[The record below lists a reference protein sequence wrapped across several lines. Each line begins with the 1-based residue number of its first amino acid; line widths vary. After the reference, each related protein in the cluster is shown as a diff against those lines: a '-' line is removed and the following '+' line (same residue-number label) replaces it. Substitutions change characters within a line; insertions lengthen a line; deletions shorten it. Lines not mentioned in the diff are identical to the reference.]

1 VIGAAGGPG
10 DYHGTISRA
19 ELEREAGGAIFS
31 AGQGS
36 ETHNQVKTTQ
46 YQGSLYQDGQNSGS
60 YGGGG
65 YRENSGGSYGG
76 GGYGGNSGGSYGGG
90 AGGSSNSHSVSVGG
104 GSYNTGG
111 GSSSGDI
118 STSGGSYSAQSSQN
132 SQSVS
137 SSSSSDLSSD
147 DVVVTNGGKWVWSV
161 VNDKWEWEAAPTV
174 ASAGNSGNMVDS
186 GSSDSGWVQLANGTW
201 TRKQSSWSSSSQSGV
216 RYGSGQAGGVGTGT
230 LLSGEDVASHISS
243 GQFVPAGGDE
253 SEHGDHGTNSSGWVE
268 MPDGTM
274 VKKSSSW
281 ASWSSSSHG
290 DLPANSLE
298 HIQQQLESKVRLNLD
313 NHMPANVEPG
323 FENEYRRNHR
333 SSNSRPKRS
342 LAEFQAELDTCASGQ
357 CTIIKCTIGPLEK
370 DESVL
375 FKVRSRLFTETQVK
389 NYAEKVKI
397 SSKLVT
403 RVTKLPFLVDEK
415 HLAFQSHSVTTTVIP
430 SEPGEAGIPWWVW
443 LLAALGGILLLALI
457 TYCLYKCGFFKRRR
471 PEDGPET
478 EPLNGK
484 SNGY

>member
-1 VIGAAGGPG
+1 M
-10 DYHGTISRA
+10 
-19 ELEREAGGAIFS
+19 
-31 AGQGS
+31 
-36 ETHNQVKTTQ
+36 
-46 YQGSLYQDGQNSGS
+46 
-60 YGGGG
+60 
-65 YRENSGGSYGG
+65 
-76 GGYGGNSGGSYGGG
+76 
-90 AGGSSNSHSVSVGG
+90 
-104 GSYNTGG
+104 
-111 GSSSGDI
+111 
-118 STSGGSYSAQSSQN
+118 
-132 SQSVS
+132 
-137 SSSSSDLSSD
+137 
-147 DVVVTNGGKWVWSV
+147 VVTNGGKWVWSV

-174 ASAGNSGNMVDS
+174 ASASSGGNFGNVVDS
-186 GSSDSGWVQLANGTW
+186 GSNDSGWVQLANGTW
-201 TRKQSSWSSSSQSGV
+201 TRKTSSWSSSS
-216 RYGSGQAGGVGTGT
+216 RYGGGEAGGVGTGT
-230 LLSGEDVASHISS
+230 LLSGADVASHISS
-243 GQFVPAGGDE
+243 GQFTPAGGDG
-253 SEHGDHGTNSSGWVE
+253 SEQGHHGTNSTGWVE
-268 MPDGTM
+268 RPDGTM

-281 ASWSSSSHG
+281 ASWSSSSY
-290 DLPANSLE
+290 DKDMPDNSLE
-298 HIQQQLESKVRLNLD
+298 HIQRQLESKVRNNLNM
-313 NHMPANVEPG
+313 NMPANVEPG
-323 FENEYRRNHR
+323 FENEYRRSHR
-333 SSNSRPKRS
+333 SIKNRPKRS
-342 LAEFQAELDTCASGQ
+342 LAEFQSELDSCGSGR

>member
-1 VIGAAGGPG
+1 V
-10 DYHGTISRA
+10 
-19 ELEREAGGAIFS
+19 
-31 AGQGS
+31 
-36 ETHNQVKTTQ
+36 
-46 YQGSLYQDGQNSGS
+46 
-60 YGGGG
+60 
-65 YRENSGGSYGG
+65 
-76 GGYGGNSGGSYGGG
+76 
-90 AGGSSNSHSVSVGG
+90 
-104 GSYNTGG
+104 
-111 GSSSGDI
+111 
-118 STSGGSYSAQSSQN
+118 
-132 SQSVS
+132 
-137 SSSSSDLSSD
+137 
-147 DVVVTNGGKWVWSV
+147 
-161 VNDKWEWEAAPTV
+161 
-174 ASAGNSGNMVDS
+174 VDS
-186 GSSDSGWVQLANGTW
+186 GSQDSGWVQLANGTW
-201 TRKQSSWSSSSQSGV
+201 TRKSSSWSSSSQSGV
-216 RYGSGQAGGVGTGT
+216 RYGAGEAGGVGTGT
-230 LLSGEDVASHISS
+230 LLSGDEVASHISS
-243 GQFVPAGGDE
+243 GNIVQAGGNGGE
-253 SEHGDHGTNSSGWVE
+253 LGHQGTNSTGWVE

-281 ASWSSSSHG
+281 ASWSSSSY
-290 DLPANSLE
+290 DRDTPDNSLE
-298 HIQQQLESKVRLNLD
+298 HIQRQLETKVRTNLD
-313 NHMPANVEPG
+313 RNMPANVEPG
-323 FENEYRRNHR
+323 FENEYRRSHR
-333 SSNSRPKRS
+333 SIKSRPKRS
-342 LAEFQAELDTCASGQ
+342 LAEFQSELESCGSSR

-415 HLAFQSHSVTTTVIP
+415 HLAFQSHAVTTTVIP

>member
-1 VIGAAGGPG
+1 
-10 DYHGTISRA
+10 
-19 ELEREAGGAIFS
+19 
-31 AGQGS
+31 
-36 ETHNQVKTTQ
+36 
-46 YQGSLYQDGQNSGS
+46 
-60 YGGGG
+60 
-65 YRENSGGSYGG
+65 
-76 GGYGGNSGGSYGGG
+76 
-90 AGGSSNSHSVSVGG
+90 
-104 GSYNTGG
+104 
-111 GSSSGDI
+111 
-118 STSGGSYSAQSSQN
+118 
-132 SQSVS
+132 
-137 SSSSSDLSSD
+137 
-147 DVVVTNGGKWVWSV
+147 
-161 VNDKWEWEAAPTV
+161 
-174 ASAGNSGNMVDS
+174 
-186 GSSDSGWVQLANGTW
+186 
-201 TRKQSSWSSSSQSGV
+201 
-216 RYGSGQAGGVGTGT
+216 
-230 LLSGEDVASHISS
+230 
-243 GQFVPAGGDE
+243 
-253 SEHGDHGTNSSGWVE
+253 

-290 DLPANSLE
+290 DLPSNSLE
-298 HIQQQLESKVRLNLD
+298 HIQQQLESKVRMNLD

>member
-1 VIGAAGGPG
+1 V
-10 DYHGTISRA
+10 TS
-19 ELEREAGGAIFS
+19 
-31 AGQGS
+31 
-36 ETHNQVKTTQ
+36 
-46 YQGSLYQDGQNSGS
+46 
-60 YGGGG
+60 GGG
-65 YRENSGGSYGG
+65 YSGGAGQDYDYTSG
-76 GGYGGNSGGSYGGG
+76 GGYTAES
-90 AGGSSNSHSVSVGG
+90 AGSSE
-104 GSYNTGG
+104 
-111 GSSSGDI
+111 
-118 STSGGSYSAQSSQN
+118 
-132 SQSVS
+132 SVS
-137 SSSSSDLSSD
+137 SSNSEASSD

-161 VNDKWEWEAAPTV
+161 VNDKWEWEATPTV
-174 ASAGNSGNMVDS
+174 ASAGGNSGKVVDS

-201 TRKQSSWSSSSQSGV
+201 TRNTAAWSSSSQSGV
-216 RYGSGQAGGVGTGT
+216 RYGSGQGGGVGTGT
-230 LLSGEDVASHISS
+230 LLSGEEVASHISS
-243 GQFVPAGGDE
+243 GQFVPAGGDG
-253 SEHGDHGTNSSGWVE
+253 SEHGDHGTNSTGWVE

-290 DLPANSLE
+290 GDLPSNSLE
-298 HIQQQLESKVRLNLD
+298 HIQRQLESKVRTNLD

-323 FENEYRRNHR
+323 FEKEYMRSHR
-333 SSNSRPKRS
+333 SVKNRPKRS
-342 LAEFQAELDTCASGQ
+342 LAEFQSELDSCASGR